1 MNCVGSSGRRP
12 HDQSRAV
19 AAVECRSL
27 KLKEEKN
34 MSCCSDVMK
43 PVKPSAC
50 CTPQDTATHAAQA
63 MRDSGCG
70 CAPVVESTDHLKLV
84 GVVTERDVCCGVAA
98 DDRRASKRS
107 CDPCLPVVRR
117 ASRLK
122 KRAGD
127 STSSAR
133 RACPLRTKRGV
144 VAAQSAFTI
153 WRNRRATDEG
163 TAQCD
168 TLMEAWANTS
178 PRQVTENRG
187 NEPVCRKVGRISGKA
202 G

>member
-1 MNCVGSSGRRP
+1 MNCVGSSGRR
-12 HDQSRAV
+12 HYDQSRAV

-50 CTPQDTATHAAQA
+50 CTPQDTVAQAAQA

-98 DDRRASKRS
+98 EDLRASEVRVEKIMRPLS
-107 CDPCLPVVRR
+107 ACCGASEPVEEARRRLHEQRATSLPV
-117 ASRLK
+117 A
-122 KRAGD
+122 D
-127 STSSAR
+127 
-133 RACPLRTKRGV
+133 
-144 VAAQSAFTI
+144 
-153 WRNRRATDEG
+153 
-163 TAQCD
+163 
-168 TLMEAWANTS
+168 
-178 PRQVTENRG
+178 
-187 NEPVCRKVGRISGKA
+187 KA
-202 G
+202 GGCCGTVSVHDLEKS